1 MTDRPVVL
9 YDGVCG
15 FCNHA
20 VQFLIRVDGRGEL
33 RFAALQGDFA
43 NGVIERHPELAMMDS
58 IVYVANPG
66 APDERVAVRSDG
78 ALRAIAHADRP
89 WRWLR
94 IARVVPRPVRDR
106 LYDGFAAIRYRVFGK
121 LDSCPIP
128 SPEVR
133 AKFLLDEGASTEA
146 G

>member
-1 MTDRPVVL
+1 MPDRPVVL

-20 VQFLIRVDGRGEL
+20 VQFLLRVDSRGEL
-33 RFAALQGDFA
+33 RFAALQSDFGR
-43 NGVIERHPELAMMDS
+43 GVIARHPELAAIDS
-58 IVYVANPG
+58 VVYVADPG
-66 APDERVAVRSDG
+66 TPDERVTVRSDG
-78 ALRAIAHADRP
+78 ALCALAHADIP

-94 IARVVPRPVRDR
+94 IARVIPRPLRDKA
-106 LYDGFAAIRYRVFGK
+106 YDGFAAIRYRVFGT

-133 AKFLLDEGASTEA
+133 ARFLDQGTIEA
-146 G
+146 GPR

>member
-1 MTDRPVVL
+1 MSDRPVVL

-20 VQFLIRVDGRGEL
+20 VQFLLRVDSRGEL
-33 RFAALQGDFA
+33 RFAALQSDYARGIID
-43 NGVIERHPELAMMDS
+43 RHPELETIDS
-58 IVYVANPG
+58 VVYVTDPG
-66 APDERVAVRSDG
+66 TSDEKIAVRSDG
-78 ALRAIAHADRP
+78 ALCALAHADRP

-94 IARVVPRPVRDR
+94 VAAVIPRPIRDK

-121 LDSCPIP
+121 LESCPIP

-133 AKFLLDEGASTEA
+133 SRFLDESPRLG
-146 G
+146 

>member
-1 MTDRPVVL
+1 MSGGPVVL

-20 VQFLIRVDGRGEL
+20 VQFLLRIDRRDEL
-33 RFAALQGDFA
+33 RFAALQSDFA
-43 NGVIERHPELAMMDS
+43 GGVIARHPELASMDS
-58 IVYVANPG
+58 LVYVGNPG
-66 APDERVAVRSDG
+66 TAEEYVAVRSDG
-78 ALRAIAHADRP
+78 ALRVLAHAGRP

-94 IARVVPRPVRDR
+94 IAAVIPRPVRDR

-128 SPEVR
+128 SPDVR
-133 AKFLLDEGASTEA
+133 ARFLDQGDPAQIR
-146 G
+146 